1 MEVFPYKDNNWFVQ
15 LDRHFGL
22 FVPGVGPF
30 PLPGH
35 KWHAGGGRLSWGPG
49 WGHEDNGGAVL
60 ADNARLISTGHE
72 VTLVIIPHLN
82 IPPVPINILIPLL
95 ILASSNTSV
104 VACHSVL
111 APDGPVAVAV
121 VMRRL
126 GINLACNSNSA
137 PTSVVFTGGTV
148 LLGFTLK
155 DFLLSL
161 LSAAITL
168 ALEHLLDKLGR
179 DLPFPVSWKRKFGMF
194 YHRLIKK
201 IPGLEDAGRG
211 VFVKKGVKGF
221 SSIAEL
227 VTNSLI
233 GTSISTADS
242 FLGTSDA
249 VGNSVFEHLTGD

>member
-49 WGHEDNGGAVL
+49 WGHADNGGAVL

-111 APDGPVAVAV
+111 APNGPVAVAV
-121 VMRRL
+121 MMRRL

-137 PTSVVFTGGTV
+137 PTSIVFASGTV
-148 LLGFTLK
+148 LLGFTLT
-155 DFLLSL
+155 DLLLSL
-161 LSAAITL
+161 RDVAITL
-168 ALEHLLDKLGR
+168 VLERLVDKLG
-179 DLPFPVSWKRKFGMF
+179 PPIPTSWKRKFGMF

-211 VFVKKGVKGF
+211 VFVQKGIKGF
-221 SSIAEL
+221 QSIAEL
-227 VTNSLI
+227 VTDSLI
-233 GTSISTADS
+233 GTSVSTADS
-242 FLGTSDA
+242 ALGTSDA
-249 VGNSVFEHLTGD
+249 VANSVSEHLTGD